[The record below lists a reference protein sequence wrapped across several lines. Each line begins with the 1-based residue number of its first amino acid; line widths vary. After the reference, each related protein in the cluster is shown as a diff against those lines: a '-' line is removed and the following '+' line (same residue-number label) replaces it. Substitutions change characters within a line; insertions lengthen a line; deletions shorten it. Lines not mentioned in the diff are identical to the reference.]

1 MQHGYIQIQGLT
13 LKAIV
18 ALMKELVTEVTVTFE
33 RNRLEIIGFDAERIS
48 IMEAVT
54 VDENCPVLET
64 PIRVTVLI
72 QDLYKSIRT
81 TEKNDIVLLTTEG
94 DAQNPILVSRILS
107 AKQDRQSWYKLASH
121 SGGPDVLMFPYS
133 PSFFITVDTLSFQK
147 ALREVGHSHDR
158 VMLRYNPEKTSLVI
172 DSLYNSIGGGR
183 ASIPAT
189 TEFTEAHADLYFSKH
204 LQKFLRIAAS
214 PQVQV
219 QFQSQHPAIFS
230 YHRDNFS
237 LRLAI
242 SPIDQTDL

>member
-1 MQHGYIQIQGLT
+1 MQHGYIKIQGLT

-18 ALMKELVTEVTVTFE
+18 ALMKELVTEVTVTFD

-54 VDENCPVLET
+54 VDENCPILET

-94 DAQNPILVSRILS
+94 DDPILVSRILS
-107 AKQDRQSWYKLASH
+107 ARQDRQSWYKLASYV
-121 SGGPDVLMFPYS
+121 GGPDVFMFPYS
-133 PSFFITVDTLSFQK
+133 PSPVITVDTLSFQK

-172 DSLYNSIGGGR
+172 DSLQNSSGGGR

-189 TEFTEAHADLYFSKH
+189 TEFVDAHADLYFSKH

-214 PQVQV
+214 PQVQI
-219 QFQSQHPAIFS
+219 QFLPQHPAIFS
-230 YHRDNFS
+230 YHRDNFT